1 MGNPHGQKHYRAA
14 TMGLVAYLDERR
26 VEMEIVTAAG
36 ETVVIA
42 FANDAIFKVERQIA
56 RMGRDCPETATWR
69 DGPESR
75 PVATPGAAA
84 MAAAASPR
92 DDGARRPRALSLAL
106 MPALLL
112 ILALFVGG
120 PAAAD
125 PLAGIQSER
134 FQFNQLVLGILNGGA
149 AALGSQTLAQT
160 KRFQFDQE
168 AKDYCPADT
177 VVWVNRR
184 SPVYNLSD
192 ERWYGRTVG
201 GSFVCKTDAE
211 KAGYRA
217 KTER

>member
-1 MGNPHGQKHYRAA
+1 MGNPHGQKHYRAT

-42 FANDAIFKVERQIA
+42 FANDAIFKVEQQIA
-56 RMGRDCPETATWR
+56 RMGRECREIATWR

-75 PVATPGAAA
+75 PAATPGAVAIT
-84 MAAAASPR
+84 AAASPR
-92 DDGARRPRALSLAL
+92 DGGTRRPRALSLAL

-112 ILALFVGG
+112 FLGLLAGG

-134 FQFNQLVLGILNGGA
+134 FQFNRLLLGILNGGA
-149 AALGSQTLAQT
+149 AALEPRTLAQT

-168 AKDYCPADT
+168 AKDHCPADT
-177 VVWVNRR
+177 VVWVNTR
-184 SPVYNLSD
+184 SQVYNLSD
-192 ERWYGRTVG
+192 ERWYGRTAG
-201 GSFVCKTDAE
+201 GAFVCKIEAE

-217 KTER
+217 KSER

>member
-1 MGNPHGQKHYRAA
+1 MGNPHGQKHYRAT
-14 TMGLVAYLDERR
+14 TMGLVAFLDERR

-42 FANDAIFKVERQIA
+42 FANDAIFKVEQQIA
-56 RMGRDCPETATWR
+56 RMERDCPEIATWR
-69 DGPESR
+69 NVPESR
-75 PVATPGAAA
+75 PAATPGAVA
-84 MAAAASPR
+84 MAAARPR
-92 DDGARRPRALSLAL
+92 DGGTRQPRALSLAL

-112 ILALFVGG
+112 ILALLVGG
-120 PAAAD
+120 PAVAD
-125 PLAGIQSER
+125 PLAAIQGER
-134 FQFNQLVLGILNGGA
+134 FQFNQLVLGILNGRA
-149 AALGSQTLAQT
+149 AALESQTLAQT

-201 GSFVCKTDAE
+201 GSFVCKSDAE

-217 KTER
+217 KAER

>member
-1 MGNPHGQKHYRAA
+1 MGNPHGQKHYCAA
-14 TMGLVAYLDERR
+14 TMGLVAFLDERR

-56 RMGRDCPETATWR
+56 RMGRDCPEIATWR
-69 DGPESR
+69 DWPESR
-75 PVATPGAAA
+75 PAATPGAVAVT
-84 MAAAASPR
+84 AAASPHN
-92 DDGARRPRALSLAL
+92 GGTRRPRALSLAL
-106 MPALLL
+106 MPVLPLCLGLL
-112 ILALFVGG
+112 VGG

-134 FQFNQLVLGILNGGA
+134 FQFDRLVLGILNGGA

-160 KRFQFDQE
+160 ARFQFDQE
-168 AKDYCPADT
+168 AKDHCPADT

-184 SPVYNLSD
+184 SPLYNLAD
-192 ERWYGRTVG
+192 ERWYGRTTG
-201 GSFVCKTDAE
+201 GSFVCKNDAE

-217 KTER
+217 KAER